1 MPISWVFEGKI
12 GLGGDIIN
20 PSTLTIEPGT
30 RLVSS
35 GDTFDHIAV
44 SRGSKI
50 FAEGTAKAPIILTSP
65 GELPGFGNPQP
76 RDVGGIVLAG
86 NAPANC
92 NPSCVAE
99 WDPTLAYG
107 GDNANDSSGVLR
119 YVQEIGRA
127 SCRERVCQY
136 V

>member
-30 RLVSS
+30 LLVSS

-50 FAEGTAKAPIILTSP
+50 FAEGTARAPIILTSP

-76 RDVGGIVLAG
+76 RDVGGNVLAG
-86 NAPANC
+86 NAPANY
-92 NPSCVAE
+92 NPSRAAE
-99 WDPTLAYG
+99 WEPTPPHG
-107 GDNANDSSGVLR
+107 GVNANRSEER
-119 YVQEIGRA
+119 RGRTA
-127 SCRERVCQY
+127 GGST
-136 V
+136 

>member
-1 MPISWVFEGKI
+1 MRISDW
-12 GLGGDIIN
+12 
-20 PSTLTIEPGT
+20 
-30 RLVSS
+30 SS
-35 GDTFDHIAV
+35 DVCSSDL
-44 SRGSKI
+44 R
-50 FAEGTAKAPIILTSP
+50 APIILTSP

-99 WDPTLAYG
+99 WDPTLHYG

-119 YVQEIGRA
+119 YVQVRYAGFVFAPNRELNSFTMTGVGEREIGRA
-127 SCRERVCQY
+127 HV
-136 V
+136 